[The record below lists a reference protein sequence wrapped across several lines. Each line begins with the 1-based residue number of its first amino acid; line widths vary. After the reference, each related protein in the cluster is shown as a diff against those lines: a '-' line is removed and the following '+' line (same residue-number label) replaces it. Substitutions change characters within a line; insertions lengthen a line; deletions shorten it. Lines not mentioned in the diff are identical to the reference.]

1 MHRVLKSLFLPCAA
15 VTALLGAPLGHAA
28 AWAGTS
34 RCGPEIDKVQT
45 RMPSQVNA
53 GPAEMASAE
62 LRLAREEDMKNNEK
76 SCLDHVGKAS
86 QALDQ
91 KPGSNNKK

>member
-15 VTALLGAPLGHAA
+15 ATAILAAPLGHMA
-28 AWAGTS
+28 AWAGNS

-45 RMPSQVNA
+45 RMPSQVKA

-62 LRLAREEDMKNNEK
+62 LHLAREEDIKNNEK
-76 SCLDHVGKAS
+76 SCLDHVSKAN

-91 KPGSNNKK
+91 KPGPEGKR

>member
-1 MHRVLKSLFLPCAA
+1 MHRVLKSLFLPSA
-15 VTALLGAPLGHAA
+15 VVIALLGAPLDQTA

-76 SCLDHVGKAS
+76 SCLDHVGKAGH
-86 QALDQ
+86 ALDQ
-91 KPGSNNKK
+91 KTGSSN

>member
-1 MHRVLKSLFLPCAA
+1 MRRLLKTAFLPCAA
-15 VTALLGAPLGHAA
+15 MAALLCTSLGQTA

-76 SCLDHVGKAS
+76 SCLDHVSKANH
-86 QALDQ
+86 ALEQ
-91 KPGSNNKK
+91 KSVSDSKR

>member
-1 MHRVLKSLFLPCAA
+1 MHRVLKALFLPCAA
-15 VTALLGAPLGHAA
+15 AALLGVSLGQTS

-34 RCGPEIDKVQT
+34 HCGPEIDKVQT

-62 LRLAREEDMKNNEK
+62 LRLAREEDMKNNER
-76 SCLDHVGKAS
+76 SCLDHVSKAN

-91 KPGSNNKK
+91 KPGSNDKR

>member
-1 MHRVLKSLFLPCAA
+1 MHHVLKSLFLPCVA
-15 VTALLGAPLGHAA
+15 VTTLLSASFGQTA

-76 SCLDHVGKAS
+76 SCLDHVSKAS

-91 KPGSNNKK
+91 KPGSNNKR

>member
-1 MHRVLKSLFLPCAA
+1 MRRMLKSCFLPCAA
-15 VTALLGAPLGHAA
+15 MAALLGAPFGQAA

-45 RMPSQVNA
+45 RMPTQVNA

-62 LRLAREEDMKNNEK
+62 LRRAREEDMKHNEK
-76 SCLDHVGKAS
+76 SCLDHVGKAN

-91 KPGSNNKK
+91 KPGANKKR

>member
-1 MHRVLKSLFLPCAA
+1 MYRMLKSTFLPFAA
-15 VTALLGAPLGHAA
+15 AAALLSAPFGQTA

-45 RMPSQVNA
+45 RMPTQVNA

-76 SCLDHVGKAS
+76 SCLDHVSKANH
-86 QALDQ
+86 ALDQ
-91 KPGSNNKK
+91 KTGSNQKG